1 MSSKFYAKAYD
12 ILAPMATFLHPIAVE
27 GLENVP
33 KDEPV
38 VLCPNHSSNWDPI
51 LLICALGREVNLRIM
66 GKNQLFKIPILRS
79 FLRKMGVFPVD
90 RGHSDIGA
98 VKNCHSDPERR
109 GDADGVSRGDT
120 GTGKEECRSPQGR
133 HRYDCHS
140 VRGQAAA
147 GVYRREKAALCQ
159 GAYYFR
165 QALCPGVYRE
175 KRHGGGIPGQRGR
188 GNAPGL
194 CPGRC
199 AMQVMVAESAGFC
212 YGVKRAVD
220 MARETARKNAGTA

>member
-90 RGHSDIGA
+90 RRHSDIGA
-98 VKNCHSDPERR
+98 VKNSIQSLKDGAMLMVFPEGTRVRGKKNAVRPKGGIAMIAIRSGAKLLPVYIGVKKRLFAKVPIIFGKPFDPEY
-109 GDADGVSRGDT
+109 T
-120 GTGKEECRSPQGR
+120 G
-133 HRYDCHS
+133 
-140 VRGQAAA
+140 
-147 GVYRREKAALCQ
+147 
-159 GAYYFR
+159 
-165 QALCPGVYRE
+165 
-175 KRHGGGIPGQRGR
+175 
-188 GNAPGL
+188 
-194 CPGRC
+194 
-199 AMQVMVAESAGFC
+199 
-212 YGVKRAVD
+212 
-220 MARETARKNAGTA
+220 RKGTAEEYQANADEVMRRAYALGGAPCR

>member
-1 MSSKFYAKAYD
+1 
-12 ILAPMATFLHPIAVE
+12 MATFLHPIAVE

-98 VKNCHSDPERR
+98 VKNSIQTLKDGAMLMVFPE
-109 GDADGVSRGDT
+109 
-120 GTGKEECRSPQGR
+120 GTR
-133 HRYDCHS
+133 
-140 VRGQAAA
+140 VRGKKNA
-147 GVYRREKAALCQ
+147 VRPK
-159 GAYYFR
+159 
-165 QALCPGVYRE
+165 
-175 KRHGGGIPGQRGR
+175 GGI
-188 GNAPGL
+188 
-194 CPGRC
+194 
-199 AMQVMVAESAGFC
+199 AMIAIRSGAKLLPV
-212 YGVKRAVD
+212 YIGVKKRLFAKVPIIFGKPF
-220 MARETARKNAGTA
+220 APEYTGRKGTAEEYQANADEVMRRAYALGGVPCR

>member
-38 VLCPNHSSNWDPI
+38 VLCANHSSAWDPI
-51 LLICALGREVNLRIM
+51 LFVLSMPQRFNVRIM

-98 VKNCHSDPERR
+98 VKNSIQTLKDGAMLMVFPE
-109 GDADGVSRGDT
+109 
-120 GTGKEECRSPQGR
+120 GTR
-133 HRYDCHS
+133 
-140 VRGQAAA
+140 VRGKKNT
-147 GVYRREKAALCQ
+147 VRPK
-159 GAYYFR
+159 
-165 QALCPGVYRE
+165 
-175 KRHGGGIPGQRGR
+175 GGI
-188 GNAPGL
+188 
-194 CPGRC
+194 
-199 AMQVMVAESAGFC
+199 AMIAIRSGAKLLPV
-212 YGVKRAVD
+212 YIGVKKRLFAKVPIIFGKPF
-220 MARETARKNAGTA
+220 APEYTGRKGTAEEYQANADEVMRRAYALGGAPCR

>member
-98 VKNCHSDPERR
+98 VKNSIQTLKDGAMLMVFPE
-109 GDADGVSRGDT
+109 
-120 GTGKEECRSPQGR
+120 GTR
-133 HRYDCHS
+133 
-140 VRGQAAA
+140 VRGKKNA
-147 GVYRREKAALCQ
+147 VRPK
-159 GAYYFR
+159 
-165 QALCPGVYRE
+165 
-175 KRHGGGIPGQRGR
+175 GGI
-188 GNAPGL
+188 
-194 CPGRC
+194 
-199 AMQVMVAESAGFC
+199 AMIAIRSGAKLLPV
-212 YGVKRAVD
+212 YIGVKSGSLPRCLLFSASPLPRSIPGERV
-220 MARETARKNAGTA
+220 RRRNTRPTRTR

>member
-98 VKNCHSDPERR
+98 VKNSIQSLKDGAMLMVFPEGTRVRGKKNAVRPKGGIAMIAIRSGVKLLPVYIGVKKRLFAKVPIIFGKPFDPEY
-109 GDADGVSRGDT
+109 T
-120 GTGKEECRSPQGR
+120 G
-133 HRYDCHS
+133 
-140 VRGQAAA
+140 
-147 GVYRREKAALCQ
+147 
-159 GAYYFR
+159 
-165 QALCPGVYRE
+165 
-175 KRHGGGIPGQRGR
+175 
-188 GNAPGL
+188 
-194 CPGRC
+194 
-199 AMQVMVAESAGFC
+199 
-212 YGVKRAVD
+212 
-220 MARETARKNAGTA
+220 RKGTAEEYQANADEVMRRAYALGGAPCR

>member
-98 VKNCHSDPERR
+98 VKNSIQSLKDGAMLMVFPEGTRVRGKKNAVRPKGGIAMIAIRSGAKLLPVYIGVKKRLFAKVPIIFGKPFDPEY
-109 GDADGVSRGDT
+109 T
-120 GTGKEECRSPQGR
+120 G
-133 HRYDCHS
+133 
-140 VRGQAAA
+140 
-147 GVYRREKAALCQ
+147 
-159 GAYYFR
+159 
-165 QALCPGVYRE
+165 
-175 KRHGGGIPGQRGR
+175 
-188 GNAPGL
+188 
-194 CPGRC
+194 
-199 AMQVMVAESAGFC
+199 
-212 YGVKRAVD
+212 
-220 MARETARKNAGTA
+220 RKGTAEEYQANADEVMRRACALGGAPCR